1 MRFRP
6 GQHLRRQSDIRAPR
20 ERGARADC
28 QTFTV
33 WHLRRNPSASAEP
46 LPRACFVASRVSV
59 GGAVQRNR
67 AMFTAPGSII
77 AASMLRDIER
87 GAPIE
92 ADHIVGDLL
101 RRGGKQ
107 SGGFPLLRIAQAH
120 LQTYE
125 ARRKREAIKP

>member
-46 LPRACFVASRVSV
+46 LPRACFVASKVSV

-67 AMFTAPGSII
+67 AKRRLREVFRRHQKLLPKDADLVIVARAAVNRRPFAELERKFIEACQRI
-77 AASMLRDIER
+77 AAVRT
-87 GAPIE
+87 P
-92 ADHIVGDLL
+92 
-101 RRGGKQ
+101 
-107 SGGFPLLRIAQAH
+107 
-120 LQTYE
+120 
-125 ARRKREAIKP
+125 